1 MNDEM
6 PQSPQYGVPEDGEKR
21 SRLDGL
27 REFSQ
32 RDQRTFKQMMSDQ
45 PKMNVWEK
53 FACCCGCIFI
63 IPVMLVP
70 LGLLFA

>member
-1 MNDEM
+1 MNDDM
-6 PQSPQYGVPEDGEKR
+6 PQYGVPEDDEKR

-32 RDQRTFKQMMSDQ
+32 KDQRTFREVMRENPMSAWQ
-45 PKMNVWEK
+45 K
-53 FACCCGCIFI
+53 FACCCGCFLL
-63 IPVMLVP
+63 IPIPLAL